1 VVELGGDQLPA
12 LVLLADEHVDRD
24 PDVVV
29 VGRVDVVGAV
39 RGDDRRV

>member
-1 VVELGGDQLPA
+1 VNQLPA

-29 VGRVDVVGAV
+29 VVRFDVVGASAV
-39 RGDDRRV
+39 MIGVCE